1 MNYETLDIIQKN
13 LIHLIEK
20 WKPSRQSNTQWVA
33 TLGLSGIATYF
44 LCKTVIYRLYIHPL
58 NRIPGPRVGWI
69 PFMGNFFNIMN
80 TDVDQSP
87 FIRWKE
93 QYGGIYSVHFAWNE
107 PRLIVSDEK
116 LLKQILTTQQYDFE
130 KPPFVSKA
138 LRRVVGNGVLLAE
151 GDVHSTQRKMLNPA
165 FSVHAIR
172 SMVPLMATPGYKLRD
187 QWLKKMTESK
197 SEYTEIEVSLGL
209 SLATLDV
216 IGLTAFGQDFKSV
229 ENYGTERLHKISKA
243 YLQIFNDDSSWLQIL
258 QFVFPFIKYLPTRRL
273 FNTVRSLRWLHEEA
287 EALVEAGIERAKK
300 EKASGTSDGPKD
312 LLALMVDL
320 IDEGTGKGFTKEG
333 LREQCLTFLA
343 AGHETTSNTL
353 SWCLWLL
360 AQHQDVQ
367 DRLREEVR
375 VLFQDEN
382 SFDYETINSISYL
395 DYVCRE
401 TLRFIPTVPRTSRVN
416 RVPVTLGEYTIPKGT
431 VIHITPISTHRS
443 KEIWGED
450 ADKFNPLRWE
460 KPDHIGNAYQYMP
473 FLAGARQ
480 CIGNKFAMLEMKVLL
495 SILLHHIQFFEKPG
509 FKVRKIQMVTTKPV
523 PNMTLFAKP
532 VVS

>member
-1 MNYETLDIIQKN
+1 MKYEVFNIVQDYMIQW
-13 LIHLIEK
+13 IED
-20 WKPSRQSNTQWVA
+20 WKPLYLSNTQWAA
-33 TLGLSGIATYF
+33 TLGLSGFVCYLLYKMI
-44 LCKTVIYRLYIHPL
+44 IYRLYIHPV
-58 NRIPGPRVGWI
+58 NRLPGPRVSWI
-69 PFMGNFFNIMN
+69 PFMGNYFDIVTSNI
-80 TDVDQSP
+80 DESP
-87 FIRWKE
+87 FRRWTE
-93 QYGGIYSVHFAWNE
+93 QYGGIYAVHHNYNE
-107 PRLIVSDEK
+107 PRVIVTDPK
-116 LLKQILTTQQYDFE
+116 LVKQILTLQVYDFE
-130 KPPFVSKA
+130 KPPGPAGFI
-138 LRRVVGNGVLLAE
+138 RRIAGNGLVVAE
-151 GDVHSTQRKMLNPA
+151 GNFHRTQRKMLNPA

-172 SMVPLMATPGYKLRD
+172 SMVPLMTTPAYKLRD

-229 ENYGTERLHKISKA
+229 EDYGTERLHKISKA
-243 YLQIFNDDSSWLQIL
+243 YLNIFNDDFSWKR
-258 QFVFPFIKYLPTRRL
+258 VWEVDFPFIRYLPSKRL
-273 FNTVRSLRWLHEEA
+273 FTMIKSLRWVHEEA
-287 EALVEAGIERAKK
+287 EALIEAGIERAKK
-300 EKASGTSDGPKD
+300 EKASDMNGRPKD

-320 IDEGTGKGFTKEG
+320 IDEGTGQGFTKEG
-333 LREQCLTFLA
+333 LKEQCLTFLA

-416 RVPVTLGEYTIPKGT
+416 RVPVTLGHYTIPKGT
-431 VIHITPISTHRS
+431 VIHILPLYAHRS

-460 KPDHIGNAYQYMP
+460 KRDHLGGAYEYMP

-480 CIGNKFAMLEMKVLL
+480 CIGNKFAMLEMKILVA
-495 SILLHHIQFFEKPG
+495 ILLHHIQFFEKPG
-509 FKVRKIQMVTTKPV
+509 FEVKKIQVITTRPIPNVT
-523 PNMTLFAKP
+523 LWAKP
-532 VVS
+532 IAL